1 MELDKILVAF
11 VALDWADQ
19 EHHFAYCGSG
29 SSEIVSGKLE
39 HTAEAL
45 QDWVLKLR
53 RQFPK
58 GRIALIVEQSRGSLL
73 YALLKYDFFV
83 LFLPNPKSVARYREA
98 FYCSGAKSDPT
109 DALLLLDLLRKH
121 HEQLR
126 VWNPEDSQ
134 TRKLRMFVEYRR
146 KLVNDR
152 SKLVNRLT
160 SILKCYFP
168 ESLPWTGDLTK
179 QLACD
184 FLRKWPTLQAVKKAK
199 TDTLISFYQKHHCRS
214 KQLID
219 ERIIQIQNASAMI
232 TDEAIISASARMV
245 QVIVVQLEK
254 LREGIEGFDQQIAL
268 LFEQHLD
275 RIFYQSLPGA
285 GSALEPRLAVAFGS
299 DRSRFQSAKEIQQF
313 SGIAPV
319 TQGSGKSKM
328 VYRRWAC
335 PKFILQTFHEFAS
348 HSIPQ
353 SRWASA
359 YYHLQIQRGKSHH
372 AAVRALAY
380 KWIRILFHCW
390 KNNVTYNEKLY
401 LDTLEKNKSPLTLL
415 IA

>member
-1 MELDKILVAF
+1 MELDKTFVAF
-11 VALDWADQ
+11 VAVDWADE
-19 EHHFAYCGSG
+19 EHRFAYFGSG
-29 SSEIVSGKLE
+29 SGKIVEDKLE
-39 HTAEAL
+39 HTGEAL

-53 RQFPK
+53 REFPQ
-58 GRIALIVEQSRGSLL
+58 GRIALIVEQSRG
-73 YALLKYDFFV
+73 ALLHALMKYDFFV
-83 LFLPNPKSVARYREA
+83 FFLPNPKSVARYREA

-126 VWNPEDSQ
+126 VWNPEDPQ
-134 TRKLRMFVEYRR
+134 TRKLRMFVEFRR
-146 KLVNDR
+146 RLVNDR
-152 SKLVNRLT
+152 SRLVNRLT
-160 SILKCYFP
+160 SILKSYFP

-179 QLACD
+179 HLACD

-199 TDTLISFYQKHHCRS
+199 TAALRSFYQKHHCRS

-219 ERIIQIQNASAMI
+219 ERISQIQNASAMI
-232 TDEAIISASARMV
+232 TDEAIICASARMV
-245 QVIVVQLEK
+245 QVIVAQLEK
-254 LREGIEGFDQQIAL
+254 LNEGIEGFDQQIAL
-268 LFEQHLD
+268 LFEQHPD
-275 RIFYQSLPGA
+275 RAFYQSLPGA
-285 GSALEPRLAVAFGS
+285 GAALEPRLAVALGS
-299 DRSRFQSAKEIQQF
+299 DRSRFQSAQEIQQF

-319 TQGSGKSKM
+319 TQSSGKSKM

-353 SRWASA
+353 SQWASA
-359 YYHLQIQRGKSHH
+359 YYHLQIQRGNSHH

-390 KNNVTYNEKLY
+390 KNNVIYNEQLY
-401 LDTLEKNKSPLTLL
+401 LDTLEKRKSPLTLL

>member
-1 MELDKILVAF
+1 MESDKTFVAF
-11 VALDWADQ
+11 VAFDWADE
-19 EHHFAYCGSG
+19 EHRFAYFGSDSG
-29 SSEIVSGKLE
+29 KIVEGKLE
-39 HTAEAL
+39 HTGEAL
-45 QDWVLKLR
+45 QDWVLQLR
-53 RQFPK
+53 SQFPQ
-58 GRIALIVEQSRGSLL
+58 GRIALIVEQSRGALL
-73 YALLKYDFFV
+73 HALLKYDFFV

-134 TRKLRMFVEYRR
+134 TRKLQMLVEYRR
-146 KLVNDR
+146 RLVNDR
-152 SKLVNRLT
+152 SRLVNRLT
-160 SILKCYFP
+160 SILKGYFP
-168 ESLPWTGDLTK
+168 EVLPWTGDLTK

-184 FLRKWPTLQAVKKAK
+184 FLRKWPTMQAVKKAK
-199 TDTLISFYQKHHCRS
+199 TATLRSFYQKHHCRS

-219 ERIIQIQNASAMI
+219 ERISQIQNASAMI
-232 TDEAIISASARMV
+232 TDEAVISASAQMV

-254 LREGIEGFDQQIAL
+254 LNEGIEGFDQQIAL
-268 LFEQHLD
+268 LFEQHPD
-275 RIFYQSLPGA
+275 RAFYQSLPGA
-285 GSALEPRLAVAFGS
+285 GAALEPRLAVALGS
-299 DRSRFQSAKEIQQF
+299 DRSRFQSAQEIQQF

-319 TQGSGKSKM
+319 TQSSGKSKM

-353 SRWASA
+353 SRWANA
-359 YYHLQIQRGKSHH
+359 YYHLQIQRGNSHN

-390 KNNVTYNEKLY
+390 KNNVPYNEQLH
-401 LDTLEKNKSPLTLL
+401 LDTLEKRRSPLTLL